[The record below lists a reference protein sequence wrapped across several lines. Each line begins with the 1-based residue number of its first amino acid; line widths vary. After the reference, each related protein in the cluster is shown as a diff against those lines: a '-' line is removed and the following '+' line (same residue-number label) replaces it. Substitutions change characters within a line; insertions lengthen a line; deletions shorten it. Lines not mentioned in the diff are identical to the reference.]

1 MSGTGYWM
9 NSLVASPSNLVRWD
23 IFCRVI
29 DNFGDAGVCWRL
41 AVDLASR
48 GEAVRLFIDQPDL
61 LAQLQGPTPLDH
73 IDICPWP
80 SVDARFTAD
89 DVADVVVEAFAC
101 DPPAAYIE
109 AMSQRTTR
117 PAWINLEYMSAE
129 DWVETHH
136 RLPSPHPRYALTKHF
151 FFPGFT
157 PGTGGI
163 LREPSRT
170 ADIIEQTQRQVQASG
185 PNAVNVNPT
194 ESLRILLFCYEQ
206 PLIPAWLS
214 TLAENTSTVVL
225 DVTPCPARAQ
235 IRQWQSA
242 HIGHEQPRSRT
253 LPNIR
258 EIPFVSQPDFD
269 HLLDDHDLLF
279 VRGEDSF
286 VRAQLA
292 GKPLIW
298 HIYPQT
304 DDAHQVKL
312 RAFYDRYLGLEVL
325 TATEQDTYRKV
336 IEAWNN
342 PSAPGARSDLRHH
355 WPAFVKQMPS
365 MLENARQWR
374 HLLLQQVDLVSQLRE
389 FVAHLVK

>member
-1 MSGTGYWM
+1 MSATGYLM
-9 NSLVASPSNLVRWD
+9 NFPAASPSNIGRWD

-41 AVDLASR
+41 AADLASR
-48 GEAVRLFIDQPDL
+48 GDSVRLFIDQPDL
-61 LAQLQGPTPLDH
+61 LVQLQGPTPLPH

-80 SVDARFTAD
+80 TADAQFTAA
-89 DVADVVVEAFAC
+89 DVADVVLEAFAC

-109 AMSQRTTR
+109 AMSQRATR
-117 PAWINLEYMSAE
+117 PAWINLEYLSAE
-129 DWVETHH
+129 NWIETHH

-163 LREPSRT
+163 LREPTRT
-170 ADIIEQTQRQVQASG
+170 AEIVEQAQRQVLASV
-185 PNAVNVNPT
+185 PNAGGLNPA

-206 PLIPAWLS
+206 ALIPAWL
-214 TLAENTSTVVL
+214 TILAESTSTVVL
-225 DVTPCPARAQ
+225 DVTPCPAQAQ
-235 IRQWQSA
+235 IRQWQSE
-242 HIGHEQPRSRT
+242 HPGYDQPC
-253 LPNIR
+253 IR
-258 EIPFVSQPDFD
+258 ALPFVSQPDFD
-269 HLLDDHDLLF
+269 HLLDEHDLLF

-304 DDAHQVKL
+304 DDAHRVKL
-312 RAFYDRYLGLEVL
+312 QAFYDRYLGLEVL
-325 TATEQDTYRKV
+325 TAAEQDVYRKV
-336 IEAWNN
+336 VKAWNN
-342 PSAPGARSDLRHH
+342 PSAPGSDLAKL
-355 WPAFVKQMPS
+355 WPALVKQMPA

>member
-1 MSGTGYWM
+1 MSATGYWM
-9 NSLVASPSNLVRWD
+9 NFPAASPTNIGRWD

-41 AVDLASR
+41 AADLASR
-48 GEAVRLFIDQPDL
+48 GDSVRLFIDQPDL
-61 LAQLQGPTPLDH
+61 LAQLQGPTPRLH

-80 SVDARFTAD
+80 TADAQFTAA
-89 DVADVVVEAFAC
+89 DVADVVLEAFAC

-109 AMSQRTTR
+109 AMSQRATR
-117 PAWINLEYMSAE
+117 PAWINLEYLSAE
-129 DWVETHH
+129 NWIETHH

-163 LREPSRT
+163 LREPTRT
-170 ADIIEQTQRQVQASG
+170 AEIVEQAQRQVQASV
-185 PNAVNVNPT
+185 PNAGGLNPA

-206 PLIPAWLS
+206 ALIPAWL
-214 TLAENTSTVVL
+214 TILAESTSTVVL
-225 DVTPCPARAQ
+225 DVTPCPVQAQ
-235 IRQWQSA
+235 IRQWQSE
-242 HIGHEQPRSRT
+242 HPGYDQPC
-253 LPNIR
+253 IR
-258 EIPFVSQPDFD
+258 ALPFVSQPDFD
-269 HLLDDHDLLF
+269 HLLDEHDLLF

-304 DDAHQVKL
+304 DDAHRVKL
-312 RAFYDRYLGLEVL
+312 QAFYDRYLSLEVL
-325 TATEQDTYRKV
+325 TAAEQDVYRKV
-336 IEAWNN
+336 VEAWNN
-342 PSAPGARSDLRHH
+342 PSAPGSDLTKL
-355 WPAFVKQMPS
+355 WPALVKQMPA

-374 HLLLQQVDLVSQLRE
+374 HLLLQQVDQVSQLRE
-389 FVAHLVK
+389 FVAHLVN